1 VVFTNLEK
9 TDVVLI
15 YVEARGHSELAW
27 QIYGERFPQRI
38 LPNALPFVNV
48 VQHIRNFGRFE
59 MNKRD
64 LGRQQEDQPRTKS
77 CKLPGS
83 FSVCSVTANSK
94 RSSGNSSKPLHSE
107 SSSAFLGAWC

>member
-15 YVEARGHSELAW
+15 YGEARGRSELAW

-64 LGRQQEDQPRTKS
+64 LSRQREEKKN
-77 CKLPGS
+77 KLKTS
-83 FSVCSVTANSK
+83 HELSLANY
-94 RSSGNSSKPLHSE
+94 
-107 SSSAFLGAWC
+107 LGVSHF